1 MQRKRQEQEPLYEV
15 QPPEKQW
22 VFMIRHSNRT
32 FSPPT
37 DVIELADKILV
48 IVEIAGMR
56 AADLNITLLEH
67 LLVISGQRERPQH
80 PSPAYHQ
87 VEIGYG
93 EFRIEVALPWHVNRE
108 AVTASY
114 EAGFLQVELPR
125 TSPRQI
131 RVVEVNDGEQ

>member
-32 FSPPT
+32 FNPPT
-37 DVIELADKILV
+37 DVIELTDKVLV

-131 RVVEVNDGEQ
+131 RVVEVSDGEQ